1 MFLEVKGLKKLIK
14 FLKSENKESNRKFD
28 NLAEQIK
35 QLIQKLK
42 YDDNIKPQIS
52 EILQLLGF
60 SDESIQ
66 NIVNNGEGYFLE
78 KNKK

>member
-1 MFLEVKGLKKLIK
+1 M
-14 FLKSENKESNRKFD
+14 
-28 NLAEQIK
+28 
-35 QLIQKLK
+35 IQKLK

-78 KNKK
+78 KNKKWFYLIRLVVCIYTKK